1 MAQEAA
7 SGELWFYHLDGSTLE
22 AALPPLLEKC
32 LERGWRAL
40 VVGAAMERLEALDE
54 LLWTWRDDAFLPHG
68 VEGPDAARQPILR
81 TTALEN
87 RNQAQAVFL
96 TDASVIA
103 GMKSVALPGV
113 ERVVVLFD
121 GADED
126 ALTHARAAWKQAK
139 AEGRAVSY
147 WRQDAAGRFVRQGG

>member
-1 MAQEAA
+1 MVGGAA
-7 SGELWFYHLDGSTLE
+7 SFEVWFYHLDASTLE

-40 VVGAAMERLEALDE
+40 VVGAAVERLAALDE
-54 LLWTWRDDAFLPHG
+54 LLWVWRDDAFLPHG
-68 VEGPDAARQPILR
+68 LEGPEAARQPVLL
-81 TTALEN
+81 TTVLEN

-103 GMKSVALPGV
+103 GMNAAALQGV

-126 ALTHARAAWKQAK
+126 ALRHARAAWKQVK
-139 AEGRAVSY
+139 ADGRAASY
-147 WRQDAAGRFVRQGG
+147 WRQDAAGRFVRQGA